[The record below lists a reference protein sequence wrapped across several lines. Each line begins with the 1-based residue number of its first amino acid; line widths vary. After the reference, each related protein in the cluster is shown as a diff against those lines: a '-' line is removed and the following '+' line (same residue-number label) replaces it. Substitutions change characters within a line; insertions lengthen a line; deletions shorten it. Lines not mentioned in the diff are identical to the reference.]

1 MFLKMCRLNIF
12 QNWSQW
18 VQESQD
24 QGRNRWKFFSLAIS
38 PPNCAQK
45 ENNLQNCPLWKWQC
59 SALANKFLAK
69 GYETQE
75 GRLMRNYFSDFVYWV
90 TKSMPIIMHKSTTGS
105 WSVPFLHKQSIIWRI
120 PHSFFS
126 ADILVAIP
134 RWWFVPVETLAP
146 HYISFVLI
154 QFQPGVK
161 RNAKAQYSHC
171 DYLASLWPCSQQNLH
186 WFHCPAQLQA
196 RSGQSSSARWGKNV
210 CCQGMKKN
218 LEVSFFC

>member
-1 MFLKMCRLNIF
+1 MEIFFTCNFTAQLCAEGKQPSKLPFVEVTMFCLGQQIFGKRVRNTRREVNEKLFFRLC
-12 QNWSQW
+12 
-18 VQESQD
+18 
-24 QGRNRWKFFSLAIS
+24 L
-38 PPNCAQK
+38 
-45 ENNLQNCPLWKWQC
+45 L
-59 SALANKFLAK
+59 
-69 GYETQE
+69 
-75 GRLMRNYFSDFVYWV
+75 SD
-90 TKSMPIIMHKSTTGS
+90 MPIIMHKSTTGS
-105 WSVPFLHKQSIIWRI
+105 LSVPFLHKQSIIWRI

-196 RSGQSSSARWGKNV
+196 RSGQSSSARCGKNV